1 MRCYAFFLVL
11 AASAMI
17 ISSCSTPP
25 TFGHVDHISAADMA
39 AAVSAFKAAT
49 RPDAEVGAIEVITH
63 NEIRI
68 YQATERRNYTS
79 MVRVKGKWQEGSVV
93 LVHPRY

>member
-1 MRCYAFFLVL
+1 MCGDPRFLVL
-11 AASAMI
+11 AAAAI
-17 ISSCSTPP
+17 IVSSCTTPP
-25 TFGHVDHISAADMA
+25 PFGQVDHVSAADMQ

-49 RPDAEVGAIEVITH
+49 RPDAAVGAIEVISH
-63 NEIRI
+63 NEIRF

-79 MVRVKGKWQEGSVV
+79 MVREKGKWHVGSVV

>member
-1 MRCYAFFLVL
+1 
-11 AASAMI
+11 MI
-17 ISSCSTPP
+17 VCSCSTPP
-25 TFGHVDHISAADMA
+25 PVGHVDHVSAADMQA
-39 AAVSAFKAAT
+39 AMSAFRAAT

-63 NEIRI
+63 NEIRF

-79 MVRVKGKWQEGSVV
+79 MVREKEKWHVGSVV

>member
-1 MRCYAFFLVL
+1 MRRDALFLLL
-11 AASAMI
+11 AASALI

-25 TFGHVDHISAADMA
+25 AFGHVDHISAADME
-39 AAVSAFKAAT
+39 AAVSAFRAAT

-79 MVRVKGKWQEGSVV
+79 MVRAKEKWQVGSVV
-93 LVHPRY
+93 LVHPAY

>member
-1 MRCYAFFLVL
+1 MQ
-11 AASAMI
+11 
-17 ISSCSTPP
+17 
-25 TFGHVDHISAADMA
+25 
-39 AAVSAFKAAT
+39 AAVSAFRAAT

-63 NEIRI
+63 NKIRF

-79 MVRVKGKWQEGSVV
+79 VVREKGKWHVGSVA